1 LKRNLAYVWN
11 IYFRCTTIKVVR
23 NWFFFQF
30 IPLSFIVSDNKNYYV
45 RTQNCNLSLF
55 FRYPLN
61 VLEER
66 GLSENPILYQFDTTP
81 VFVAIPSKYNIAVS
95 IGSFTLHTF
104 SEDNLDT
111 SSIRAIHTCKEQQCI
126 SRDGHQIKVDLLE

>member
-1 LKRNLAYVWN
+1 MAFFEKKSSIRLKHIFQMYYYRSRTLQG
-11 IYFRCTTIKVVR
+11 
-23 NWFFFQF
+23 FFFSLLLF
-30 IPLSFIVSDNKNYYV
+30 LLLFPIIKITTCVHKIAIY
-45 RTQNCNLSLF
+45 LF
-55 FRYPLN
+55 FFSRYPLN

-126 SRDGHQIKVDLLE
+126 SRDIK

>member
-1 LKRNLAYVWN
+1 MLQDKWLFLKRNQAYVWN
-11 IYFRCTTIKVVR
+11 IYFRCTTIEVVR
-23 NWFFFQF
+23 SRAFFQF
-30 IPLSFIVSDNKNYYV
+30 TPLSFIVSDNKNYYV

-55 FRYPLN
+55 FSRYPLN

-111 SSIRAIHTCKEQQCI
+111 SSIRGDTHM
-126 SRDGHQIKVDLLE
+126 